1 MSRSAR
7 TFWLGFGL
15 LAVLGSVG
23 AYALST
29 FDRDPGT
36 ARPPVPHEI
45 GEPRIRVEVLN
56 AAGRAGLARDATRQ
70 LRDRGFD
77 VVYYGNADP
86 FGRDSSVVLAR
97 LGDLDAARAVAE
109 ALGIPSVVDDPDAT
123 RLLDVTVLLGLDWT
137 PEPVEPEPGR
147 AARFKGLWR

>member
-1 MSRSAR
+1 MRRRAR
-7 TFWLGFGL
+7 TFWLGLAL
-15 LAVLGSVG
+15 LAVLGLAG
-23 AYALST
+23 AHALRS
-29 FDRDPGT
+29 FDRDPGS
-36 ARPPVPHEI
+36 ARPPVPHDI

-56 AAGRAGLARDATRQ
+56 AAGRPGIARDATRQ

-77 VVYYGNADP
+77 VVYYGNAAP

-109 ALGIPSVVDDPDAT
+109 ALRIPTVVDDPDAT

-137 PEPVEPEPGR
+137 PEPPEPEPRRG
-147 AARFKGLWR
+147 ARLRGAWR